1 MNKEKQIF
9 VVVALL
15 GILVGWLTTF
25 IPKEHLKGHY
35 LANTA
40 SVVNPPEKIIYNQ
53 ASVNIEFKKNN
64 SYELLYVSTKE
75 AGFTSSG
82 TYVVTQHDI
91 SLDETQHEQII
102 PDRELSFYEKV
113 MISEGAVLSSDAM
126 TYIPLNDKELLL
138 VTQRGMI
145 HFCKKVACADLP
157 AYSISEPDVNIN

>member
-9 VVVALL
+9 IVVALL

-102 PDRELSFYEKV
+102 PDRDLSFYEKV

>member
-15 GILVGWLTTF
+15 GVLVGWLTTF

-102 PDRELSFYEKV
+102 PDRDLSFYEKV

-157 AYSISEPDVNIN
+157 AYSISDPDVNIN

>member
-1 MNKEKQIF
+1 MNKAKKIF
-9 VVVALL
+9 LIVGLL
-15 GILVGWLTTF
+15 GLLVGWLTTL
-25 IPKEHLKGHY
+25 IPQAHLKGHY

-40 SVVNPPEKIIYNQ
+40 SIVNPPDKIIYNQ

-82 TYVVTQHDI
+82 TYAVSQHDI

-102 PDRELSFYEKV
+102 PNRDLTFYEKV

-126 TYIPLNDKELLL
+126 TYIPLNDEELLL
-138 VTQRGMI
+138 VTQRGLI
-145 HFCKKVACADLP
+145 HFCKKVICAELP
-157 AYSISEPDVNIN
+157 AYSNSEPELDIN

>member
-9 VVVALL
+9 VIVALL

-102 PDRELSFYEKV
+102 PDRDLSFYEKV

-145 HFCKKVACADLP
+145 HFCKKVACADLR

>member
-1 MNKEKQIF
+1 M
-9 VVVALL
+9 

-40 SVVNPPEKIIYNQ
+40 SVVNPPEKIIFNQ

-102 PDRELSFYEKV
+102 PDRDLTFYEKV

-157 AYSISEPDVNIN
+157 EYSISDPDVNIN

>member
-102 PDRELSFYEKV
+102 PDRDLSFYEKV

>member
-9 VVVALL
+9 IIVALL

-102 PDRELSFYEKV
+102 PDRDLSFYEKV

>member
-9 VVVALL
+9 VAVALL

-91 SLDETQHEQII
+91 SLDEIQHEQII
-102 PDRELSFYEKV
+102 PDRELTFYEKV
-113 MISEGAVLSSDAM
+113 MISEGSVLSSDAM
-126 TYIPLNDKELLL
+126 TYIPLNDRELLL

-145 HFCKKVACADLP
+145 HFCKKVACAYLP
-157 AYSISEPDVNIN
+157 AYSNSEPEVNIN

>member
-102 PDRELSFYEKV
+102 PDRDLSFYEKV

-157 AYSISEPDVNIN
+157 AYSISDPDVNIN

>member
-1 MNKEKQIF
+1 MNKVKQIF
-9 VVVALL
+9 LIVGLL
-15 GILVGWLTTF
+15 GLLVGWLTTL
-25 IPKEHLKGHY
+25 IPQAYLKGHY

-40 SVVNPPEKIIYNQ
+40 SIVNPPDKIIYNQ

-82 TYVVTQHDI
+82 TYAVSQHDI

-102 PDRELSFYEKV
+102 PNRDLTFYEKV

-126 TYIPLNDKELLL
+126 TYIPLNDEELLL
-138 VTQRGMI
+138 VTQRGLI
-145 HFCKKVACADLP
+145 HFCKKVICAELP
-157 AYSISEPDVNIN
+157 AYSNSEPELDIN

>member
-1 MNKEKQIF
+1 MNKKKQIF

-102 PDRELSFYEKV
+102 PDRDLSFYEKV

-145 HFCKKVACADLP
+145 HFCKKVTCADLP
-157 AYSISEPDVNIN
+157 AYSISDLDVNIN

>member
-1 MNKEKQIF
+1 MNKEKQVFLI
-9 VVVALL
+9 VGLL
-15 GILVGWLTTF
+15 GLLVGWLTTL
-25 IPKEHLKGHY
+25 IPQTHLKGHY

-40 SVVNPPEKIIYNQ
+40 SIVNPPNKIIYNQ

-82 TYVVTQHDI
+82 TYAVSQHDI

-102 PDRELSFYEKV
+102 PNRDLTFYEKV

-126 TYIPLNDKELLL
+126 TYIPLNDEELLL
-138 VTQRGMI
+138 VTQRGLI
-145 HFCKKVACADLP
+145 HFCKKVICAELA
-157 AYSISEPDVNIN
+157 AYSNSEPELDIN

>member
-9 VVVALL
+9 VIVALL

-25 IPKEHLKGHY
+25 IPQEHLKGHY

-75 AGFTSSG
+75 TGFTSSG

-102 PDRELSFYEKV
+102 PDRDLSFYEKV

-157 AYSISEPDVNIN
+157 AYSISDPDVNIN

>member
-1 MNKEKQIF
+1 M
-9 VVVALL
+9 

-102 PDRELSFYEKV
+102 PDRDLSFYEKV

-157 AYSISEPDVNIN
+157 AYSISDPDVNIN

>member
-9 VVVALL
+9 VAVALL
-15 GILVGWLTTF
+15 GVLVGWLTTF

-102 PDRELSFYEKV
+102 PDRELAFYEKV
-113 MISEGAVLSSDAM
+113 MISEGSVLSSDAM
-126 TYIPLNDKELLL
+126 TYITLNDRELLL

-157 AYSISEPDVNIN
+157 AYSNSEPEVNIN

>member
-1 MNKEKQIF
+1 MNKEKKIF

>member
-1 MNKEKQIF
+1 M
-9 VVVALL
+9 

-102 PDRELSFYEKV
+102 PDRDLSFYEKV

-157 AYSISEPDVNIN
+157 AYSISEPDININ

>member
-1 MNKEKQIF
+1 M
-9 VVVALL
+9 

-102 PDRELSFYEKV
+102 PDRDLSFYEKV

>member
-9 VVVALL
+9 VIVALL

-102 PDRELSFYEKV
+102 PDRDLSFYEKV

>member
-1 MNKEKQIF
+1 MNKKKQIF

-102 PDRELSFYEKV
+102 PDRDLTFYEKV

>member
-25 IPKEHLKGHY
+25 IPQTHLKGHY

-40 SVVNPPEKIIYNQ
+40 SVVNPPERIIYNQ

-102 PDRELSFYEKV
+102 PNRELTFYEKV

-126 TYIPLNDKELLL
+126 TYIPLNDEELLL

-145 HFCKKVACADLP
+145 HFCKKVICGELP
-157 AYSISEPDVNIN
+157 TYSNAEPELNIN

>member
-102 PDRELSFYEKV
+102 PDRDLSFYEKV

-145 HFCKKVACADLP
+145 HFCKKVVCADLP

>member
-9 VVVALL
+9 IVVALL

-25 IPKEHLKGHY
+25 IPKEYLKGHY

-102 PDRELSFYEKV
+102 PDRDLSFYEKV

>member
-9 VVVALL
+9 IVVALL

-102 PDRELSFYEKV
+102 PDRDLSFYEKV

-157 AYSISEPDVNIN
+157 AYSISEPDININ